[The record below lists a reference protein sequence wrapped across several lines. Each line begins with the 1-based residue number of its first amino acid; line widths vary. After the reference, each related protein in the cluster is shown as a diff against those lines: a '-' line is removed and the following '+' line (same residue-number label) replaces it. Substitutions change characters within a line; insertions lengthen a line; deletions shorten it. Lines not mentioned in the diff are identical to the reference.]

1 MRGGVGNPRG
11 LTVSVD
17 PGHVAGQ
24 VSPGVDTYVMHVMQ
38 YVMQYVMLSTRGS
51 EFDPGHTT
59 GRVSPRGFPTPPRT
73 GASVMS
79 TSGVVSHVRGG
90 GQGPIAGPAHR
101 SRLKRRKINAV
112 QKQIKNTRELLTP
125 APCPL

>member
-1 MRGGVGNPRG
+1 MTSLPSEAAGGKSWFVFDTLEVGCTQECHVFITEAPVRGGVGNPRG

-79 TSGVVSHVRGG
+79 T
-90 GQGPIAGPAHR
+90 
-101 SRLKRRKINAV
+101 
-112 QKQIKNTRELLTP
+112 
-125 APCPL
+125 